1 MNSRSSRSSSIGLAS
16 IALVAILATAGCKKK
31 REHTTGEPVP
41 VPTASPSPSLSVTP
55 TASPTVQP
63 TASPTPSPSTAPDG
77 DGSVAVAPTGD
88 AGAAEPVDPE
98 WQKLL
103 DDAKARKPK
112 LAALPKKWSNTQVI
126 EYMEQVVNPALGVK
140 CTFCHPKGDFLAEH
154 EHRTRALEMITM
166 TDDLRRE
173 FFNGKAEVGCM
184 TCHRGKKEP

>member
-1 MNSRSSRSSSIGLAS
+1 LAS
-16 IALVAILATAGCKKK
+16 IALVAVIATAGCKKK

-41 VPTASPSPSLSVTP
+41 VPTASPSVTP
-55 TASPTVQP
+55 TASPTPTP
-63 TASPTPSPSTAPDG
+63 TASPTPVADVDG
-77 DGSVAVAPTGD
+77 GAAVAPAAD
-88 AGAAEPVDPE
+88 AGAAVAVDPE

-112 LAALPKKWSNTQVI
+112 LVALPKKWSNTQVI

-166 TDDLRRE
+166 TDDLRRG
-173 FFNGKAEVGCM
+173 FFNGKPEISCM

>member
-16 IALVAILATAGCKKK
+16 IALVAVIATAGCKKK

-41 VPTASPSPSLSVTP
+41 VPTASPSVTP
-55 TASPTVQP
+55 TASPTMEP
-63 TASPTPSPSTAPDG
+63 TASPTPSAAPDA
-77 DGSVAVAPTGD
+77 DGGVAVAPAGD
-88 AGAAEPVDPE
+88 AGPAAPVDPE
-98 WQKLL
+98 WQKLI

-112 LAALPKKWSNTQVI
+112 LVALPKKWSGAQVI
-126 EYMEQVVNPALGVK
+126 DYMEQVVNPALGVK

-173 FFNGKAEVGCM
+173 FFNGKAEIGCM